1 MLNEIYNLLKVQL
14 SKEEMDELTNKQ
26 ISWIEY
32 RDKTAENESATFGM
46 GSFATVQ
53 YNSTLA
59 RVTKERCYELVNN
72 YMK

>member
-1 MLNEIYNLLKVQL
+1 MPSHLLNAFPSHDTK
-14 SKEEMDELTNKQ
+14 
-26 ISWIEY
+26 
-32 RDKTAENESATFGM
+32 SATFGM